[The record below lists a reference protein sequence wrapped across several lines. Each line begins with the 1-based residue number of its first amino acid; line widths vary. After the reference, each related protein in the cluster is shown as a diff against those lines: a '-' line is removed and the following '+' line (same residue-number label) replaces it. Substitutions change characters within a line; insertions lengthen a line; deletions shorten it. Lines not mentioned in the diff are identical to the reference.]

1 LTAIIALPLLIL
13 IIQFSGPFWFTLFT
27 SLIAAVA
34 LYEFYHMGFADKRR
48 PERLLAIAY
57 GAFLVPLCA
66 LQQVYA
72 LQAGLVFA
80 MLLFGL
86 IFLWRFNDLQQVVQQ
101 LALLLFG
108 FIYIPL
114 LLGHLVLLRALP
126 FGREWIYLV
135 LLIVMAS
142 DTGAYFSGI
151 TLGRHKL
158 YPAISPNKS
167 IEGSIGGL
175 LGGLAAAFIASYTFF
190 PKLDSVDCLALGL
203 GLGAMSQLGDLFESM
218 VKRACGVKDSGTV
231 IPGHGGILD
240 RLDSLLFAF
249 PLAFYYGWFLFSR

>member
-1 LTAIIALPLLIL
+1 
-13 IIQFSGPFWFTLFT
+13 
-27 SLIAAVA
+27 
-34 LYEFYHMGFADKRR
+34 MGFADKRQ
-48 PERLLAIAY
+48 PERLLAIVY
-57 GAFLVPLCA
+57 GTLLVPLCA
-66 LQQVYA
+66 LQQIYA
-72 LQAGLVFA
+72 LQGGLVFG

-86 IFLWRFNDLQQVVQQ
+86 IFLWRFGDLQQVVQQ

-108 FIYIPL
+108 FIYVPL
-114 LLGHLVLLRALP
+114 LLGHLVLLRSLP

-151 TLGRHKL
+151 SLGRHKL

-167 IEGSIGGL
+167 VEGSVGGL
-175 LGGLAAAFIASYTFF
+175 LGGLIAAFIARYTFF
-190 PKLDSVDCLALGL
+190 SSLEVVDCLVLGL

-218 VKRACGVKDSGTV
+218 VKRACGVKDSGSV

-249 PLAFYYGWFLFSR
+249 PLAFYYGWYVFSPY

>member
-1 LTAIIALPLLIL
+1 
-13 IIQFSGPFWFTLFT
+13 
-27 SLIAAVA
+27 
-34 LYEFYHMGFADKRR
+34 MGLADKRQ

-57 GAFLVPLCA
+57 GALLVPLCA
-66 LQQVYA
+66 VQQAYA
-72 LQAGLVFA
+72 LQAGLALA

-86 IFLWRFNDLQQVVQQ
+86 IFLWRFGDLQQVVQQ

-108 FIYIPL
+108 FIYVPL

-151 TLGRHKL
+151 SLGRHKL

-167 IEGSIGGL
+167 VEGSIGGL
-175 LGGLAAAFIASYTFF
+175 LGGLAAAFIARYTFF
-190 PKLDSVDCLALGL
+190 SALGAVDCLLLGL

-218 VKRACGVKDSGTV
+218 VKRACGVKDSGALF
-231 IPGHGGILD
+231 PGHGGILD

-249 PLAFYYGWFLFSR
+249 PLAFYYGWYVFGR